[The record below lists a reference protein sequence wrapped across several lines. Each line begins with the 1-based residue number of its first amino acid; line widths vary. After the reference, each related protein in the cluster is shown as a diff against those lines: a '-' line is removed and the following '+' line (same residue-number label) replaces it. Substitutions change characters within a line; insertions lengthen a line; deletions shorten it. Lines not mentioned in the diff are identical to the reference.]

1 MKYGRK
7 VRRGRSEQDND
18 ENLRGMLRE
27 LQKINKQL
35 LAENKYLKKQLAMAN
50 NILNQDSESVQ
61 SVTHAKS
68 EKKCPKCGSTSFSE
82 VSIWN
87 PNGEIEF
94 LVCQKC
100 LHREKK

>member
-1 MKYGRK
+1 MKYSRK
-7 VRRGRSEQDND
+7 AKRGRSEQDHD

-27 LQKINKQL
+27 LQKTNRQL
-35 LAENKYLKKQLAMAN
+35 LAENRYLKKQLTMAN
-50 NILNQDSESVQ
+50 NILNQDVESVQ
-61 SVTHAKS
+61 SVTKAKS
-68 EKKCPKCGSTSFSE
+68 EKKCPKCESTSFSE